1 MKKAVSA
8 GGVIV
13 RDGKILFVKFPDG
26 KGITFPKGH
35 VESGETYEQTAL
47 REVSEETGYKNLE
60 IVKSL
65 GVVTRPAIETD
76 GTEVIKDIYLFLMK
90 ITGDDK
96 GKAEEETE
104 WLTIDDALTRLMPQ
118 EVEFLKKI
126 QLEIYE
132 D

>member
-8 GGVIV
+8 GGGIL
-13 RDGKILFVKFPDG
+13 RGGEILFVKFPDG

>member
-1 MKKAVSA
+1 
-8 GGVIV
+8 
-13 RDGKILFVKFPDG
+13 
-26 KGITFPKGH
+26 
-35 VESGETYEQTAL
+35 
-47 REVSEETGYKNLE
+47 
-60 IVKSL
+60 
-65 GVVTRPAIETD
+65 
-76 GTEVIKDIYLFLMK
+76 MK